1 MEKEKKKMGRP
12 SNNPRMNKLGIRLSD
27 NEIEMLEISAKELN
41 VTRTEIIAQGIKK
54 VYSSL
59 KK

>member
-12 SNNPRMNKLGIRLSD
+12 SNNPRLKTLSIRLSD

-54 VYSSL
+54 VYSTL
-59 KK
+59 K